1 VCNKI
6 PNSQKFPNP
15 NACDEVAGTE
25 LNASK
30 WSMFKELEKRSRVLH
45 DLNKYFIPFCVHERN
60 VFSLL
65 QYAIH
70 ENTCSLFYFSKW
82 KTKNQEPKHK

>member
-1 VCNKI
+1 
-6 PNSQKFPNP
+6 
-15 NACDEVAGTE
+15 VAGTE

-70 ENTCSLFYFSKW
+70 EIPVHFFTFQNGKQKIENQNTNERFSV
-82 KTKNQEPKHK
+82 